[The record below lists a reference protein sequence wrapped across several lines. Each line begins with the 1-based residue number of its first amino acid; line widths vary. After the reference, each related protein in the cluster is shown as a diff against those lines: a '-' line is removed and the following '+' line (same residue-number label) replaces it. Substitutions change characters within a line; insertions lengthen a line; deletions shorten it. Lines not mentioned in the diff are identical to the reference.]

1 MNKELFERSRNKTL
15 VITEGNHEKNKLMKL
30 LLFIFP
36 EIPIKPEN
44 IIMYESNIYA
54 LHAAVVKKYGQT
66 WKEQDVD
73 IPKTISQFK
82 SLGQGFEKINFTN
95 VFLIFDYERHDPQFS
110 ASIINEMQQYFVD
123 LNDNGLLL
131 INYPMVESYLDIDLE
146 NPQLYENKTEKANM
160 KKGAE
165 YKARIN
171 EKDLSK
177 ILLCQRRLEERLN
190 ERIDDEDLTE
200 SLAINVMKQ
209 LGTKPE
215 IQKSILGIL
224 SPYICYELALSLS
237 YQYAAIIDGL
247 GYDNQKYDYYYFVR
261 ALLRKVIECNI
272 RKANKLQGGIYDI
285 SLEDLKEYYYDHI
298 SYVDILLKQNHD
310 SRNPING
317 IIWVL
322 NTSILLVANYK
333 FFWREIDSQSL
344 DKQLN

>member
-30 LLFIFP
+30 LLFVFP

-54 LHAAVVKKYGQT
+54 LHAAIVKKYGQT

-73 IPKTISQFK
+73 IPKTISEFK
-82 SLGQGFEKINFTN
+82 SLGKGFEKINFTN

-110 ASIINEMQQYFVD
+110 ESIINEMQQYFVD

-146 NPQLYENKTEKANM
+146 NPQLYENKTASANM

-165 YKARIN
+165 YKAEVN
-171 EKDLSK
+171 KMELCK
-177 ILLCQRRLEERLN
+177 ILLYERRLKERLY
-190 ERIDDEDLTE
+190 EELKDENLAKSLTM
-200 SLAINVMKQ
+200 NVMKQ

-215 IQKSILGIL
+215 IQKSILDIL
-224 SPYICYELALSLS
+224 YPYICHELALSLS
-237 YQYAAIIDGL
+237 YQYAVIIDGL
-247 GYDNQKYDYYYFVR
+247 RYDNQKYDYFYYIRV
-261 ALLRKVIECNI
+261 LLKTVIECNI
-272 RKANKLQGGIYDI
+272 RKANKLQGGSYDI
-285 SLEDLKEYYYDHI
+285 SIDELKEYYYDSI
-298 SYVDILLKQNHD
+298 SYIDILVKQNND
-310 SRNPING
+310 SRDPSTG
-317 IIWVL
+317 LIWVL

-333 FFWREIDSQSL
+333 FFWREIDS
-344 DKQLN
+344 